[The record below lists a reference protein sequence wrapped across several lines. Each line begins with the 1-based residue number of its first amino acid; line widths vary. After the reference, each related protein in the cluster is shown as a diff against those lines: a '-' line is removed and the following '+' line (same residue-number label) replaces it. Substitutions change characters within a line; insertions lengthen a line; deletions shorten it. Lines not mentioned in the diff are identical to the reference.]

1 MKSKMFKAI
10 IIGSTGATGRH
21 VLNQLLTNVNCE
33 LVTTI
38 GRRSSSDKVKNKKH
52 RDVIIPSLK
61 DLSSTKKYW
70 MDNDVFFNCIGTT
83 RKKSGTAKEFVNI
96 EVGYSNKSAEMANQ
110 AGISHVSLI
119 SAGGANPDV
128 WAKKWIHPLFYIK
141 TIGQKEL
148 TITKNFSFT
157 KTSIF
162 RPGMLLRL
170 QGKKN
175 FFEYLARSTGT
186 GLSVDILASAMIRDA
201 EKVLEI
207 DKKYSNIFI
216 GNKNIIKSINSN

>member
-1 MKSKMFKAI
+1 
-10 IIGSTGATGRH
+10 
-21 VLNQLLTNVNCE
+21 

-38 GRRSSSDKVKNKKH
+38 GRRSSSGKVKNKKH
-52 RDVIIPSLK
+52 RDIIIPSLK

-83 RKKSGTAKEFVNI
+83 RKKAVTAKKFVNI
-96 EVGYSNKSAEMANQ
+96 EVGYSNESAKMANQ
-110 AGISHVSLI
+110 AGISHASLI
-119 SAGGANPDV
+119 SAGGANPDA
-128 WAKKWIHPLFYIK
+128 WAKEWIHPLFYIK

-148 TITKNFSFT
+148 TITKNFPFK

-170 QGKKN
+170 QGKQN
-175 FFEYLARSTGT
+175 FFEYLAQSTGT

-201 EKVLEI
+201 EKML
-207 DKKYSNIFI
+207 KNKTRSSNIFI
-216 GNKNIIKSINSN
+216 GNKNIIESINSN

>member
-1 MKSKMFKAI
+1 MFKAI
-10 IIGSTGATGRH
+10 IIGSTGATGTH

-38 GRRSSSDKVKNKKH
+38 GRRSSSGKVKNKKH
-52 RDVIIPSLK
+52 RDIIIPSLK
-61 DLSSTKKYW
+61 DLSSTEKYW

-83 RKKSGTAKEFVNI
+83 RKKAGTAKKFVNI
-96 EVGYSNKSAEMANQ
+96 EVGFSNESAKMANQ
-110 AGISHVSLI
+110 AGISHASLI
-119 SAGGANPDV
+119 SAGGANPDT
-128 WAKKWIHPLFYIK
+128 WAKEWIHPLFYIK

-148 TITKNFSFT
+148 TITKNFQFT

-170 QGKKN
+170 QGKQN

-201 EKVLEI
+201 EKVLNNNTRS
-207 DKKYSNIFI
+207 SNIFI
-216 GNKNIIKSINSN
+216 GNKNIIESIKSN

>member
-52 RDVIIPSLK
+52 RDIIIPSLK

-119 SAGGANPDV
+119 SAGGANPDA

-141 TIGQKEL
+141 TIGQKKL
-148 TITKNFSFT
+148 TI
-157 KTSIF
+157 
-162 RPGMLLRL
+162 
-170 QGKKN
+170 KKN

>member
-10 IIGSTGATGRH
+10 IIGSTGATGTH

-38 GRRSSSDKVKNKKH
+38 GRRSSSGKVKNKKH
-52 RDVIIPSLK
+52 RDIIIPSLK

-83 RKKSGTAKEFVNI
+83 RKKAVTAKKFVNI
-96 EVGYSNKSAEMANQ
+96 EVGYSNESAKMANQ
-110 AGISHVSLI
+110 AGISHASLI
-119 SAGGANPDV
+119 SAGGANPDA
-128 WAKKWIHPLFYIK
+128 WAKEWIHPLFYIK

-148 TITKNFSFT
+148 TITKNFPFK

-170 QGKKN
+170 QGKQN
-175 FFEYLARSTGT
+175 FFEYLAQSTGT

-201 EKVLEI
+201 EKML
-207 DKKYSNIFI
+207 KNKTRSSNIFI
-216 GNKNIIKSINSN
+216 GNKNIIESINSN

>member
-1 MKSKMFKAI
+1 
-10 IIGSTGATGRH
+10 
-21 VLNQLLTNVNCE
+21 
-33 LVTTI
+33 
-38 GRRSSSDKVKNKKH
+38 
-52 RDVIIPSLK
+52 
-61 DLSSTKKYW
+61 
-70 MDNDVFFNCIGTT
+70 
-83 RKKSGTAKEFVNI
+83 
-96 EVGYSNKSAEMANQ
+96 MANQ

-119 SAGGANPDV
+119 SAGGANPDA